1 MIFGCNCRR
10 QSVILVPG
18 VHCVFQNKAIQVA
31 MHFRALE
38 IETTQKS
45 CLKLFFHSNCGDG
58 GGLRIV
64 LGINLRYIINTLL
77 RKTLLNLLD
86 QSVTYRGEI
95 MGIS

>member
-1 MIFGCNCRR
+1 MCHSGAWGELCISEQGHSNRSAF
-10 QSVILVPG
+10 QSAGDADTTEELS
-18 VHCVFQNKAIQVA
+18 
-31 MHFRALE
+31 
-38 IETTQKS
+38 ETV
-45 CLKLFFHSNCGDG
+45 FFHSNCGDG

-86 QSVTYRGEI
+86 QSVTYGGEI